1 MVYKKFEK
9 IRLRIIKGRQLL
21 PFPTA
26 AVLQDH
32 EDRLAALEAESSSD
46 EGEKTTYNFV
56 TYADAEGTT
65 EWGEGTVEST
75 GVVKGNYSEVVIKT
89 NSPDESY
96 VGQKF
101 FLRTTAKTDGTIYA
115 VYKDAGRTKA
125 GFYVSISTS

>member
-9 IRLRIIKGRQLL
+9 IKLRIIKGRQLL
-21 PFPTA
+21 AFPTA

-46 EGEKTTYNFV
+46 EGDKTTYNFI
-56 TYADAEGTT
+56 TYADSAGETV
-65 EWGEGTVEST
+65 WGEGTVETT
-75 GVVKGNYSEVVIKT
+75 GVIKGSYSEVEIKT

-125 GFYVSISTS
+125 GFYVSISTN

>member
-9 IRLRIIKGRQLL
+9 IKLRIIKGRQLL
-21 PFPTA
+21 AFPTA

-46 EGEKTTYNFV
+46 EGDKTTYSFI
-56 TYADAEGTT
+56 TYADSAGETV
-65 EWGEGTVEST
+65 WGEGTVETT
-75 GVVKGNYSEVVIKT
+75 GVIKGSYSEVEIKT

-125 GFYVSISTS
+125 GFYVSISTN